1 MAYITC
7 PWCLTP
13 QLVVDESNGFH
24 CFTCAADV
32 GFIRCSSCSFV
43 QSVSKRWRAY
53 ICSEC
58 RAKIDLPHRW
68 GYDATATATKV
79 KGTGRSWPEL

>member
-7 PWCLTP
+7 PWCLMP
-13 QLVVDESNGFH
+13 QMVADEVNEYH

-32 GFIRCSSCSFV
+32 GFIRCTECSLV
-43 QSVSKRWRAY
+43 QAVNKKWRAFT
-53 ICSEC
+53 CSNC
-58 RAKIDLPHRW
+58 QAKVDLPYRW